1 MKKFPTTSK
10 IFIALLIF
18 ICLQIVIFAEWAMI
32 QTNDLS
38 SMYVLVGIPAA
49 VSPSLISYMI
59 KSRDENIS
67 KYGRLET
74 GETINYEGENNDG

>member
-1 MKKFPTTSK
+1 MF
-10 IFIALLIF
+10 
-18 ICLQIVIFAEWAMI
+18 IVILLVCCMEIIGFAEYAMA
-32 QTNDLS
+32 TTGDLS

-49 VSPSLISYMI
+49 AAPSLVSYMI

-74 GETINYEGENNDG
+74 GETISYEGENNDG

>member
-1 MKKFPTTSK
+1 MATTG
-10 IFIALLIF
+10 
-18 ICLQIVIFAEWAMI
+18 
-32 QTNDLS
+32 DLS

-49 VSPSLISYMI
+49 AAPSLVSYMI

-74 GETINYEGENNDG
+74 GETISYEGENNDG